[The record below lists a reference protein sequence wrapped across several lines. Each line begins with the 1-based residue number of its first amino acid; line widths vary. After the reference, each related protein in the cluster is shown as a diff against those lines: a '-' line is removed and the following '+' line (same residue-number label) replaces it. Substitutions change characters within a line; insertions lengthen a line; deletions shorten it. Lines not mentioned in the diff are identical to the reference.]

1 MIICAID
8 PGEHTGYAIME
19 SGGKVLEKGVVELPD
34 LPVFLSTLP
43 GRSVS
48 VIIYEGF
55 RLYRHLADRQSG
67 SNIPASRAIGTIHG
81 FAYFNQLRTVEQQP
95 DARLMGAK
103 YAQYVVRKGHMAD
116 DISAWLH
123 GVFYLKQIGQL
134 ETVLERKLQSGND

>member
-1 MIICAID
+1 
-8 PGEHTGYAIME
+8 ME
-19 SGGKVLEKGVVELPD
+19 SGGKVVEKGVVELPD

-48 VIIYEGF
+48 VIVYEGF
-55 RLYRHLADRQSG
+55 RLFRHLATRQSG
-67 SNIPASRAIGTIHG
+67 STIPASRAIGIIQG
-81 FAYFNQLRTVEQQP
+81 IASVNSIRTKEQQP

-134 ETVLERKLQSGND
+134 ETVLERKLQSDSND